1 VKAGIIAAGVGS
13 RLAQA
18 GVLTPKPLVRL
29 LGEPLV
35 GRAVREAVRAGAERV
50 AVIVTP
56 VFPAVVAFLQEQS
69 WPAPLDLFVWESPSS
84 LESFLALR
92 PFLQDTPFLLL
103 TVDAV
108 LAPGALAA
116 FVNEARRAVAAGAL
130 GLTTFQDDE
139 KPLYVKMDEAGR
151 ILAVGRGPSPYITA
165 GCYFFQPRVFEW
177 EAKARGQNL
186 QALREFLG
194 MLAAEGFPLQGI
206 QVGQAVDVDH
216 PEDIARAEAFLTVSV
231 EQ

>member
-13 RLAQA
+13 RLAQG

-35 GRAVREAVRAGAERV
+35 ARAIREAVRAGAGRV
-50 AVIVTP
+50 AVIVNP
-56 VFPAVVAFLQEQS
+56 VFPAVVSFLQEQP
-69 WPAPLDLFVWESPSS
+69 WPAPLDLVVWESPSS

-92 PFLQDTPFLLL
+92 PYLQDSPFLLL

-108 LAPGALAA
+108 LAAGALAA
-116 FVNEARRAVAAGAL
+116 FVHEARRAAAGGAL
-130 GLTTFQDDE
+130 GLTTLQDDE
-139 KPLYVKMDEAGR
+139 KPLYVDLDKTGR
-151 ILAVGRGPSPYITA
+151 ILAVGRGQSPYVTA
-165 GCYFFQPRVFEW
+165 GCYFFQPRVFDW
-177 EAKARGQNL
+177 ETTARARGL

-206 QVGQAVDVDH
+206 QVGIAVDVDH
-216 PEDIARAEAFLTVSV
+216 PEDIARAEAFLRDS